1 MNIEHLRYF
10 LAAAK
15 YLNFSRAADAL
26 FVHPT
31 TMSRC
36 ITGMEEELG
45 APLFNR
51 LKYSLQLTEMGA
63 QFRVEAEAIVERY
76 DRMLQ
81 RAKKAADSLKG
92 RLSLLTPELYYQMLA
107 DAYAR
112 FYHRNPNVE
121 FAVDVCPFS
130 KMDTLC
136 QAVTDGVVDM
146 CITFSQNFHD
156 DNGELERLEIFREE
170 QMLTVPINHPLSGRE
185 SCSLAELNNTTF
197 LLADHLGK
205 ENLQRL
211 IGRVDRKR
219 NTVQLMHSTS
229 GEALLLRFTAGLG
242 VMLMPAIVAKN
253 SGGNFSSMH
262 IEDFDAHF
270 EVYLVWK
277 RDNKNPAI
285 EAFLDCVKQT
295 TPLLHPVSTSSFKQ
309 EDGA

>member
-81 RAKKAADSLKG
+81 KAKKAADSLKG

-107 DAYAR
+107 DAYAL

-136 QAVTDGVVDM
+136 QAVIDGVVDM

-156 DNGELERLEIFREE
+156 DNNELELLEIFREE

-205 ENLQRL
+205 ENLQHV

-277 RDNKNPAI
+277 KDNKNPAI

>member
-10 LAAAK
+10 LAAAQ

-63 QFRVEAEAIVERY
+63 QFRVEAEAIVESY
-76 DRMLQ
+76 DRMLHK
-81 RAKKAADSLKG
+81 AKKAADSIKG

-107 DAYAR
+107 DAYGL
-112 FYHRNPNVE
+112 FYHRNPKVE

-136 QAVTDGVVDM
+136 QAVIDGVVDM

-156 DNGELERLEIFREE
+156 DNHELERLKIFEEE
-170 QMLTVPINHPLSGRE
+170 QMLTVPLNHPLAGKDACFLS
-185 SCSLAELNNTTF
+185 ELSDTTL

-205 ENLQRL
+205 ENLQRVL
-211 IGRVDRKR
+211 SHVDRKK
-219 NTVQLMHSTS
+219 NTVQIMHATS
-229 GEALLLRFTAGLG
+229 GEALLLKFTAGLG
-242 VMLMPAIVAKN
+242 VMLMPAIIAKN

-262 IEDFDAHF
+262 IKDFDAHF
-270 EVYLVWK
+270 DVYLVWK
-277 RDNKNPAI
+277 KDNKNPAI
-285 EAFLDCVKQT
+285 ESFVECVKQT
-295 TPLLHPVSTSSFKQ
+295 TPLLHPVNSTTF
-309 EDGA
+309 E

>member
-51 LKYSLQLTEMGA
+51 LKYSLQLTEMGV
-63 QFRVEAEAIVERY
+63 QFRTEAEVIVERY
-76 DRMLQ
+76 DQMLLK
-81 RAKKAADSLKG
+81 AKKAADSLRG
-92 RLSLLTPELYYQMLA
+92 HLSLLTPELYYQMLA
-107 DAYAR
+107 DAYAL
-112 FYHRNPNVE
+112 FYHHNPKVE

-136 QAVTDGVVDM
+136 QAVIDGVVDM

-156 DNGELERLEIFREE
+156 ENHELERLEIFTEE
-170 QMLTVPINHPLSGRE
+170 QMLTVPLNHPLAGRQ
-185 SCSLAELNNTTF
+185 SCSLSELSDTTF

-205 ENLQRL
+205 ENLQRIL
-211 IGRVDRKR
+211 SKVDRKK

-253 SGGNFSSMH
+253 SGGNFSSLR
-262 IEDFDAHF
+262 IEDYDAHF
-270 EVYLVWK
+270 QVYLAWK
-277 RDNKNPAI
+277 KNNKNPAI
-285 EAFLDCVKQT
+285 ESFVDCVKQT
-295 TPLLHPVSTSSFKQ
+295 TPLLHPVSSSTFEPEGCK
-309 EDGA
+309 